1 MNDFLQLMLS
11 YKKNRIKIAAMLSDG
26 KNLQPVKIQCHNPF
40 AAFQI
45 EFNNVIYR
53 ANLLDFFKLRMARTK
68 QPKEHIF
75 IFETPQLME
84 KFSQNLTNKT
94 RIMLSK
100 LIFMGD
106 VDTAKLTDQN
116 QIEKKFKLFD
126 QFRQKLDSLHIDY
139 GGLPVFRLVF
149 DQTHAYHE
157 FLNFFKTNKHLM
169 QQQTD
174 STFLIV
180 FDIYNHKN
188 HTNEICKCFKKILW
202 VLSDSK
208 YNFSYVLIYDIDRD
222 NSPYIELKSKYI
234 PGPDVYHRPIIG
246 VYNFWQ
252 LITYGLSKQPNLNNM
267 WHNFLTKD
275 LYDPRLLCY
284 ISTFYDK
291 ELGNF

>member
-1 MNDFLQLMLS
+1 
-11 YKKNRIKIAAMLSDG
+11 MLSDG
-26 KNLQPVKIQCHNPF
+26 KNLQPVKIQWHDP
-40 AAFQI
+40 ATLMV
-45 EFNNVIYR
+45 ELNNAVNR
-53 ANLLDFFKLRMARTK
+53 ANLLDFFKLRMAQTK

-84 KFSQNLTNKT
+84 KFSQTLTDKT

-116 QIEKKFKLFD
+116 QIKKKFKLFD
-126 QFRQKLDSLHIDY
+126 QFIQKLDSLHIDY

-188 HTNEICKCFKKILW
+188 HTNETCKCFKEILW

-208 YNFSYVLIYDIDRD
+208 YNFSYVLIYDINRD

-252 LITYGLSKQPNLNNM
+252 IITYGLKQPNLNNM
-267 WHNFLTKD
+267 WHNFLIED